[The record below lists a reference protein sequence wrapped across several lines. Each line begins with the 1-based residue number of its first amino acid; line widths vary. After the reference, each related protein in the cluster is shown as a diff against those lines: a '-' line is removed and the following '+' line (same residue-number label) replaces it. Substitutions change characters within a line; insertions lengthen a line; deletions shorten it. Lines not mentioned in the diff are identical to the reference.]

1 MIDIMFMS
9 ILYSNN
15 LSQHRDKNEY
25 FYKKVLEIK
34 EKNKNTPQ
42 KSGWICDTF
51 NTDGLYDLYQD
62 PVFQPILQDIKS
74 EVLKFSKEF
83 GQGNDDIMYNGGW
96 INLAPPGAYQEYHVH
111 GNSHF
116 SIVYYIDVPN
126 NSGDIVFLS
135 PEATVADMYPLPKE
149 EKVTYAGMK
158 TFKFKPAA
166 NDLLIFRSNVM
177 HMVNQNKSNRD
188 RISISINFTF

>member
-1 MIDIMFMS
+1 MIDIMFMN

-15 LSQHRDKNEY
+15 LSQHRDKTEY

-34 EKNKNTPQ
+34 EKNKNAPK
-42 KSGWICDTF
+42 KSRWICDTF

-83 GQGNDDIMYNGGW
+83 GQGNNDISYNGGW
-96 INLAPPGAYQEYHVH
+96 INLASPGAYQEYHIH
-111 GNSHF
+111 GYSHF
-116 SIVYYIDVPN
+116 SIVYYIDVPE

-149 EKVTYAGMK
+149 ETVTYAGVK
-158 TFKFKPAA
+158 TFKFTPVA
-166 NDLLIFRSNVM
+166 NDLLIFRSNIM
-177 HMVNQNKSNRD
+177 HMVNQNKSDRD
-188 RISISINFTF
+188 RVSISINFTF

>member
-1 MIDIMFMS
+1 MIDIMFMN

-34 EKNKNTPQ
+34 EKNTLL

-51 NTDGLYDLYQD
+51 NTDGIYDLDKD
-62 PVFQPILQDIKS
+62 PMFQPILQDITS

-83 GQGNDDIMYNGGW
+83 GQNKNNIRYNGGW
-96 INLAPPGAYQEYHVH
+96 INLASPGAYQEYHVH

-116 SIVYYIDVPN
+116 SVVYYIDVPE
-126 NSGDIVFLS
+126 NSGDIVFLN

-149 EKVTYAGMK
+149 ETVTYAGIK
-158 TFKFKPAA
+158 TFKFTPAA
-166 NDLLIFRSNVM
+166 NDLLIFRSNLM
-177 HMVNQNKSNRD
+177 HMVNQNKSDRD